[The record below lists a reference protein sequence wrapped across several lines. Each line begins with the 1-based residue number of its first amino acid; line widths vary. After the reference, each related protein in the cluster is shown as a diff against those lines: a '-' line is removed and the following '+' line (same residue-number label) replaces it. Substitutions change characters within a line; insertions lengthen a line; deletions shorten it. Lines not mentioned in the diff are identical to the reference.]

1 MVIHLGSDVG
11 PTVGCAAQ
19 RHGTKLIRMTIVG
32 KVPEH
37 AEKSCGTEPVDAGS
51 VQFHRVRRVASTYRW
66 WKPILVGAATVVC
79 WAALT
84 TLLSVL
90 LGLGAGLFPGV
101 EQAMDT
107 FLQSPDDLN
116 LSDPFSF
123 AVGMVTIILMLPA
136 LWLATTLL
144 GTKPVGL
151 LSSVVGKVRWG
162 WCARCSAVATS
173 LYVVGYSGSFA
184 VASSQGESLAP
195 TLDTPQTLV
204 LLALTAALVP
214 LQSAAEEYVFR
225 GYLMQSIGGWLAHP
239 AFAILLPVPFFV
251 IGHDYGVLGMLDV
264 AVFAAVA
271 GWLTWRTGGL
281 EAAIAL
287 HAAGNASGLS
297 LVALGLADVSA
308 TELGVSDLLL
318 SLTVTFTFAALVLRL
333 AGRHNVQRTLKRVPQ
348 APAEA
353 R

>member
-1 MVIHLGSDVG
+1 MRSAG
-11 PTVGCAAQ
+11 ARA
-19 RHGTKLIRMTIVG
+19 KLIRMTILG
-32 KVPEH
+32 KVPKH
-37 AEKSCGTEPVDAGS
+37 AAKWCGATEPVDAGS
-51 VQFHRVRRVASTYRW
+51 VHFHGVRRVASNYRW
-66 WKPILVGAATVVC
+66 WRPILVGAAAVAC
-79 WAALT
+79 WVALI

-90 LGLGAGLFPGV
+90 LGLGAGLFPGI

-107 FLQSPDDLN
+107 FLRSPDDLDLN
-116 LSDPFSF
+116 NPFSF
-123 AVGMVTIILMLPA
+123 ALGMVAIILMLPA
-136 LWLATTLL
+136 LWLATALVGST
-144 GTKPVGL
+144 PVGL
-151 LSSVVGKVRWG
+151 LSSVVGRLRWG
-162 WCARCSAVATS
+162 WCARCIAVATS
-173 LYVVGYSGSFA
+173 LYVVGYSGSFV
-184 VASSQGESLAP
+184 VATSRRESLAP

-204 LLALTAALVP
+204 LLALTATLVP

-225 GYLMQSIGGWLAHP
+225 GYLMQSIGGWLQHP
-239 AFAILLPVPFFV
+239 AFAILLPVPLFV

-333 AGRHNVQRTLKRVPQ
+333 AGRHNVQRTLNRTP
-348 APAEA
+348 PAAALA